1 MDSNQVPEH
10 QFSSSSIRALSLI
23 KRVANL
29 RFGVDTE
36 SNSCGCMAR
45 LSVTSSEWPP
55 FTGCHTSSPVLHLLH
70 TYFRIGTP
78 HQSSRDL
85 SLPRLSLAEL
95 GHIISSLPTQPLSTF
110 NCDKLPI
117 QVYHTKLTQA
127 TIDHGASQYIFSYFS
142 ETSSSPRLRDEF

>member
-1 MDSNQVPEH
+1 M
-10 QFSSSSIRALSLI
+10 
-23 KRVANL
+23 
-29 RFGVDTE
+29 E
-36 SNSCGCMAR
+36 SNLCGCMAQ
-45 LSVTSSEWPP
+45 LSVTSSEWLP

-70 TYFRIGTP
+70 TFFRIGTP
-78 HQSSRDL
+78 HLSSRDL

-127 TIDHGASQYIFSYFS
+127 TIDHGASQYDLLIFLRDFKLS
-142 ETSSSPRLRDEF
+142 ETSRRILISLPSPPCLFELLLQ